1 MGWNP
6 EDFASPE
13 VKAEINRLDGRELL
27 ALIARADKYLNTG
40 SGEYASEIMRDMADF
55 LRRLAAKADDE
66 DFPMSP
72 SSLVAA
78 WSRYVALFGE
88 PPHGTE
94 EQIRALLRLVPST
107 TGEPK
112 R

>member
-1 MGWNP
+1 MTAATP
-6 EDFASPE
+6 
-13 VKAEINRLDGRELL
+13 GREAL
-27 ALIARADKYLNTG
+27 ADTSEFQVWKDDARRDDWHTRFVG
-40 SGEYASEIMRDMADF
+40 SDIRQMLGEIER
-55 LRRLAAKADDE
+55 LTKEVRLAAKPADE
-66 DFPMSP
+66 SFPISP

-107 TGEPK
+107 AGEPK